1 MSKSEFKG
9 NSQTEV
15 KKDNS
20 KSEVLMGEYNLEFK
34 GFFEFV
40 K

>member
-1 MSKSEFKG
+1 MSKSEFEG

-20 KSEVLMGEYNLEFK
+20 KSEVLMGEYNF
-34 GFFEFV
+34 GI
-40 K
+40 